1 MRTLITVAPLL
12 AFAVASPQAQSLG
25 EVARQ
30 EEARRLAIT
39 TPARLYTND
48 SLKAAPAP
56 VSPPPTVPAGAA
68 VAQALQDGQPAPPSA
83 AWAQGQPL
91 AEGLAS
97 AQSQPPTAPGASG
110 STVATDGA
118 GGLGDEASWRARQAA
133 ARNDLARAQTL
144 RDALESRV
152 NALNTDFV
160 NRDGPAQRRLV
171 TADRQSALAAL
182 DGMKSEIQQHQ
193 KALRDIEEEARRE
206 DVPPGWLR

>member
-12 AFAVASPQAQSLG
+12 ALAVASPQAQSLG

-30 EEARRLAIT
+30 EDARRLAIT

-56 VSPPPTVPAGAA
+56 VSPTAPAGAA

-83 AWAQGQPL
+83 ARAQGQPL
-91 AEGLAS
+91 AEGQAS
-97 AQSQPPTAPGASG
+97 AQSQSLTAPGASG
-110 STVATDGA
+110 STAATDGA
-118 GGLGDEASWRARQAA
+118 GGLGDEASWRARLAA

-160 NRDGPAQRRLV
+160 NRDDPAQRRLV

-182 DGMKSEIQQHQ
+182 DGMRSEIQQHQ

-206 DVPPGWLR
+206 GVPPGWLR

>member
-1 MRTLITVAPLL
+1 MRTLITVALLL

-25 EVARQ
+25 EVARR
-30 EEARRLAIT
+30 EEARRSAIT

-48 SLKAAPAP
+48 SLKASPAP
-56 VSPPPTVPAGAA
+56 VSPPPTAPAGAA

-83 AWAQGQPL
+83 AL
-91 AEGLAS
+91 AEGQAS
-97 AQSQPPTAPGASG
+97 AQSQTPTAPGASG

-118 GGLGDEASWRARQAA
+118 GGLGDEARWRARLAA

-160 NRDGPAQRRLV
+160 NRDDPAQRRLV

-182 DGMKSEIQQHQ
+182 DGMRSEIQQHQ
-193 KALRDIEEEARRE
+193 KALSDIEEEARRAG
-206 DVPPGWLR
+206 VPPGWLR